1 MKKKS
6 LNKSKSKDKKD
17 KKDKS
22 KSSDK
27 KSKSSKSKSKK
38 SSRSNSKEKISSKG
52 TEKNIEESI
61 NPEVSGINKEP
72 GQNNNL
78 DITYTQYFSNRNQQ
92 LQNNN
97 VNNIF
102 VPNGVPKCDGC
113 FENDAVCYC
122 KECKKYLCG
131 LCDNQIHIIPVNTN
145 HLRVNLNEIVKIK
158 KLCYHHQSKLEYFCE
173 SCDEAI
179 CKQCQIIGPHNTN
192 YHRIIPIR
200 EAFNKKFYQLCK
212 MKPILMNKL
221 GELNY
226 YNNRVNELTEKVNKE
241 KKNLIRDIRSQ
252 YSVLSEKIKDV
263 EGKRNAILSYETS
276 QLQFDNNNI
285 QDINYYL
292 SDVQSKKGPSMISFL
307 LQYPQLKNKMERIL
321 EKPLKEKIDLSD
333 VENYPNDLEERHK
346 ILEDYD
352 KIQKQLETRN
362 DTIWKLINEKKQK
375 EKMILDNAK
384 KKSMEQIEEKAKLS
398 DKYDKDLKKYM
409 IVCSFC
415 GKYIDKKT
423 INSECQ
429 ANEQFYLNFYFTKEA
444 PPMNM
449 LNTKRHFFGEPVS
462 NNLSELLQIAE
473 KMWDKQR
480 SEIAMRMREEEERIQ
495 QEQYIRNMQMQ
506 NMNMNNNINN
516 MQTSNNFQN
525 MNINNQQRHNYV
537 SDNGIYSSNINTNN
551 NNNPNSNIYNNN
563 MNNNNNPNSIYNNN
577 NNTNNN
583 TSNIDYN
590 LNVASTE
597 TIIKQTNTKN
607 QKEVINEEKKTF
619 NIRAPEN
626 LVSLDE
632 PSFETQHQE
641 SGKEIAQNLLKI
653 IEEKNID
660 LFTLLSGYDLDE
672 DGVLEQNEL
681 KFAINKI
688 NQLNQTDFEAF
699 YQFFNLGEKI
709 NIKDFMSKFNQEALD
724 KLNSS
729 NSKKSQK

>member
-22 KSSDK
+22 KSKSSDK
-27 KSKSSKSKSKK
+27 KSKSSKSKK
-38 SSRSNSKEKISSKG
+38 SSRSNSKEKVSSKG

-78 DITYTQYFSNRNQQ
+78 DLTYTQYFSNRNLQ

-97 VNNIF
+97 INNVF

-113 FENDAVCYC
+113 FENDAVCFC

-131 LCDNQIHIIPVNTN
+131 LCDNQIHIIPVNSN
-145 HLRVNLNEIVKIK
+145 HLRVNLNEIVKMK

-200 EAFNKKFYQLCK
+200 EAFNKKFYQLSK

-226 YNNRVNELTEKVNKE
+226 YNNRVNDLTEKVNKE
-241 KKNLIRDIRSQ
+241 KKILIRDIRSQ

-263 EGKRNAILSYETS
+263 EGKRNAILSFETS
-276 QLQFDNNNI
+276 QLQIDNNNI
-285 QDINYYL
+285 QDINYYV
-292 SDVQSKKGPSMISFL
+292 SDVQSKKGPTMISFL
-307 LQYPQLKNKMERIL
+307 LQYPQLRKKIERIL

-362 DTIWKLINEKKQK
+362 DTIWKLLNEKKQK
-375 EKMILDNAK
+375 EKSILDNAK

-398 DKYDKDLKKYM
+398 DKYDKDLKKFM
-409 IVCSFC
+409 KVCSFC

-429 ANEQFYLNFYFTKEA
+429 ANEKFYLNFYFSKEA

-449 LNTKRHFFGEPVS
+449 INTKRHYFAEPVS

-480 SEIAMRMREEEERIQ
+480 NEMTMKMREEEERMQ
-495 QEQYIRNMQMQ
+495 QQQYIQNMQAQ
-506 NMNMNNNINN
+506 SMNMNNINN
-516 MQTSNNFQN
+516 MLTSNNMQN
-525 MNINNQQRHNYV
+525 IKVNEQRQNYV
-537 SDNGIYSSNINTNN
+537 SPNGIYNSNTNNTNTNN
-551 NNNPNSNIYNNN
+551 NNPASIYNINMNN
-563 MNNNNNPNSIYNNN
+563 MN
-577 NNTNNN
+577 TNN
-583 TSNIDYN
+583 NIDYN
-590 LNVASTE
+590 LNMKSIE
-597 TIIKQTNTKN
+597 TLVNETNVNN
-607 QKEVINEEKKTF
+607 QKETINVEEVKQRK
-619 NIRAPEN
+619 NNNLRGADN
-626 LVSLDE
+626 LVSSDA
-632 PSFETQHQE
+632 PSFETEQQVT
-641 SGKEIAQNLLKI
+641 GKEIAQNLLKI

-672 DGVLEQNEL
+672 DGILEQNEL

-688 NQLNQTDFEAF
+688 NQLNQNDFETLL
-699 YQFFNLGEKI
+699 QFFNLSEKI
-709 NIKDFMSKFNQEALD
+709 NIKDFLNKFNHESLD
-724 KLNSS
+724 KLNHSS
-729 NSKKSQK
+729 FSKKSQK